1 MKAKDY
7 LKQYRKI
14 VYEIENLER
23 EIEELEE
30 RITSV
35 RSTIGDGMPHGT
47 NTSSNLDRLIP
58 ALVDMKRRK
67 EALKVTAEWRRVQ
80 IEAAIDRID
89 DPIYCRL
96 LRDKYIRMMQ
106 WLEITEDL
114 GLRSTD
120 YVRGKL
126 HRKALEAAA
135 ATFGEM
141 ES

>member
-1 MKAKDY
+1 MTAKEY

-47 NTSSNLDRLIP
+47 STTSNLDRLIP

-67 EALKVTAEWRRVQ
+67 EALKVTSEWRRVQ
-80 IEAAIDRID
+80 IEAAIDRIG

-96 LRDKYIRMMQ
+96 LRDKYIRLMS
-106 WLEITEDL
+106 WLDITADL
-114 GLRSTD
+114 DLRSVD
-120 YVRGKL
+120 YTRGKL
-126 HRKALEAAA
+126 HRKALEAAE
-135 ATFGEM
+135 ATFAEM

>member
-106 WLEITEDL
+106 WLDITDDL

-126 HRKALEAAA
+126 HRTALEAAA

>member
-1 MKAKDY
+1 MRAKEY
-7 LKQYRKI
+7 LKQYRRI
-14 VYEIENLER
+14 VYEIENLDR

-35 RSTIGDGMPHGT
+35 RSTIGDGMPHSP
-47 NTSSNLDRLIP
+47 NPSSNLDRLIP

-67 EALKVTAEWRRVQ
+67 EALKTTAEWRRLQ
-80 IEAAIDRID
+80 IEGNIDRVG

-96 LRDKYIRMMQ
+96 LRDKYIRLMQ
-106 WLEITEDL
+106 WYDITQDL
-114 GLRSTD
+114 NLKSVE

-126 HRKALEAAA
+126 HRRALEAMDAA
-135 ATFGEM
+135 IGEL